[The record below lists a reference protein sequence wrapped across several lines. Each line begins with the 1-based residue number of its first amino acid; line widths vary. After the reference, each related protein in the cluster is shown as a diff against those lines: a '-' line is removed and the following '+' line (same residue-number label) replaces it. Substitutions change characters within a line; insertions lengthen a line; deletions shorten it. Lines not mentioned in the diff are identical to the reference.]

1 MEQLTTT
8 SVGASWI
15 AHASSNGHLL
25 LREPA
30 HDRAGLPQRRRRAQA
45 LKAIEGALS
54 RIAADDQGPAAFG
67 ARQRPPDRL
76 PGEGSAT
83 PAVAPARWRGSELRQ
98 VAPCVASTSAEP
110 PRHRDVDGRRG
121 GDTRR
126 PVRRGPPRGLRWHQP
141 GARERRHGPLPI
153 INRRSA
159 WVVACGLLLAAQV
172 VLWVGNAL
180 AQN

>member
-76 PGEGSAT
+76 PRDAT
-83 PAVAPARWRGSELRQ
+83 DRSFLSLAGWLDVSWLAPVFA
-98 VAPCVASTSAEP
+98 A
-110 PRHRDVDGRRG
+110 
-121 GDTRR
+121 
-126 PVRRGPPRGLRWHQP
+126 
-141 GARERRHGPLPI
+141 LPI
-153 INRRSA
+153 
-159 WVVACGLLLAAQV
+159 
-172 VLWVGNAL
+172 
-180 AQN
+180 